1 MNVIKIGDE
10 LAKNLSLLKV
20 TLTNCNRLNYCD
32 TALVDLERSRD
43 EVLAVTKNITHIF
56 NTIALG
62 QDTWTKAELVDLF
75 NREMSINMVR
85 QYSIWVNTD
94 GHHNWSLY
102 GVGAGTSFEEAC
114 ESFFNGLP
122 INRKFDKATMT
133 VDGCAVKSHPGE

>member
-43 EVLAVTKNITHIF
+43 EVLAVTKNVTHIF

-62 QDTWTKAELVDLF
+62 QDTWTKAELLDLF
-75 NREMSINMVR
+75 NREMSANMVR
-85 QYSIWVNTD
+85 KYNIWVNMD
-94 GHHNWSLY
+94 GNHNWALY
-102 GVGAGTSFEEAC
+102 GTGEGTSFEEAC
-114 ESFFNGLP
+114 ESFFKNHVVA
-122 INRKFDKATMT
+122 FDRTTMT
-133 VDGCAVKSHPGE
+133 VEGRAVKSHPGE